1 MRVLLLSSFL
11 IWCQAAYAQ
20 NEYMREY
27 LYLGP
32 TPGVTMV
39 PASSNIGIL
48 PPAPLPITATP
59 PTNNWYTA
67 GLGLERLLGKPGVRA
82 FIPSIGVGVDLGGI
96 LPGQGKVFSNTL
108 GSFSP
113 NAYLHWEY
121 RDKWDVFGTAGY
133 SLLFHNFTANYY
145 NFGGG
150 LNYWLGTNQTRGL
163 LFEFRRLNPIDSSS
177 YSVASY
183 NQIRFGLTFRHK

>member
-108 GSFSP
+108 GSFRPMLTCIGSTGIS
-113 NAYLHWEY
+113 
-121 RDKWDVFGTAGY
+121 GTCSERQGTPCY
-133 SLLFHNFTANYY
+133 STIS
-145 NFGGG
+145 
-150 LNYWLGTNQTRGL
+150 
-163 LFEFRRLNPIDSSS
+163 RLITTILE
-177 YSVASY
+177 AA
-183 NQIRFGLTFRHK
+183 